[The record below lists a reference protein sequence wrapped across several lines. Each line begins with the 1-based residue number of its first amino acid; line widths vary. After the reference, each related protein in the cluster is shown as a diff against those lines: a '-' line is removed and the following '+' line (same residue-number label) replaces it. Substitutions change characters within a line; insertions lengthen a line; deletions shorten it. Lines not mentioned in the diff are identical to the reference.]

1 MASMCISC
9 PTAQFMPMKIMS
21 HFSQIDVE
29 SKLGEGTTFT
39 ITLPCDIL
47 ATDPHGQ

>member
-1 MASMCISC
+1 
-9 PTAQFMPMKIMS
+9 MPMKIMS

-47 ATDPHGQ
+47 ATPVPSTGATGQLFR